1 MFCSALRYLR
11 VVISVGT
18 RAGRA
23 SDSGNRWYLV
33 FKRLYSLLL
42 ILGKEPRCLGIEATV
57 QQYNAVRTSC
67 KQWTVEKVFSCS
79 ICVGW

>member
-18 RAGRA
+18 KAGRA
-23 SDSGNRWYLV
+23 SYGGNRRYLV
-33 FKRLYSLLL
+33 SKRLFSLLL
-42 ILGKEPRCLGIEATV
+42 ILGKEPRCLGIEAMV
-57 QQYNAVRTSC
+57 QQYNAARTSC
-67 KQWTVEKVFSCS
+67 KQWTGEKVFSYC